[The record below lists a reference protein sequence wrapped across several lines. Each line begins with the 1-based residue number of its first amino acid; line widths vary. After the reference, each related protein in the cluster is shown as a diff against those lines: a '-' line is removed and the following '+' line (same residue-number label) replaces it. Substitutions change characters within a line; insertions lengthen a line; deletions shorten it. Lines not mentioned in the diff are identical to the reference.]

1 MASLSF
7 MKKDLT
13 PSRPSRSLPFQS
25 TGWGQFVSYDKTLAM
40 SFVCSHVHIPQRKT
54 EGAAGFD
61 LCSAEDCI
69 ISARGSK
76 IVSTGI
82 QMQIAPGH
90 FGKIEGRS
98 GLGFKH
104 LIMPFGGI
112 IDSDYRGEIKVLLL
126 NHSDTDYQVQKGN
139 GIAQLIIHKYE
150 IPTLFRVDQLSQTS
164 RGSNGFGST
173 GI

>member
-1 MASLSF
+1 

-13 PSRPSRSLPFQS
+13 PSRSLPSRSLPFQT

-40 SFVCSHVHIPQRKT
+40 SFVSSHDYIPQRKT

-61 LCSAEDCI
+61 LCSAEDCVVP
-69 ISARGSK
+69 ARGSK
-76 IVSTGI
+76 IVRTGI
-82 QMQIAPGH
+82 QMQIASGH

-126 NHSDTDYQVQKGN
+126 NHSDTDYEIQTGN
-139 GIAQLIIHKYE
+139 GIANL
-150 IPTLFRVDQLSQTS
+150 LFTS
-164 RGSNGFGST
+164 MRFPLCFV
-173 GI
+173 

>member
-1 MASLSF
+1 MSSLSF
-7 MKKDLT
+7 MKEDT
-13 PSRPSRSLPFQS
+13 APCRSLPFLN
-25 TGWGQFVSYDKTLAM
+25 TGWGQFISYDKTLAM
-40 SFVCSHVHIPQRKT
+40 SFVSSHDNIPQRKT
-54 EGAAGFD
+54 ADAAGFD
-61 LCSAEDCI
+61 LCSGEDCI
-69 ISARGSK
+69 VSARASK

-98 GLGFKH
+98 GLGFKYQ
-104 LIMPFGGI
+104 IMPFGGI

-126 NHSDTDYQVQKGN
+126 NHSDTDYQVQRGT

-164 RGSNGFGST
+164 RGLCGFGST
-173 GI
+173 GSI

>member
-1 MASLSF
+1 MTSF

-13 PSRPSRSLPFQS
+13 PSRSLPFENV
-25 TGWGQFVSYDKTLAM
+25 GWGQFVSYDKTLAM
-40 SFVCSHVHIPQRKT
+40 SFVSSHDHIPQRKT

-69 ISARGSK
+69 VPARGSK

-82 QMQIAPGH
+82 KMQIAPGH

-104 LIMPFGGI
+104 QIMPFGGI

-126 NHSDTDYQVQKGN
+126 NHSDTDYEIQTGN
-139 GIAQLIIHKYE
+139 AIAQLIIHKYE
-150 IPTLFRVDQLSQTS
+150 IPTLFRVDRLNTTS
-164 RGSNGFGST
+164 RGASGFGST

>member
-7 MKKDLT
+7 MKKDTT
-13 PSRPSRSLPFQS
+13 PLRSLPFQNV
-25 TGWGQFVSYDKTLAM
+25 GWGQFVSYDKTLAM
-40 SFVCSHVHIPQRKT
+40 SFVSDHDFIPQRKT

-61 LCSAEDCI
+61 LCSAEDCVI
-69 ISARGSK
+69 PASGSK
-76 IVSTGI
+76 IVNTGI
-82 QMQIAPGH
+82 KMQIAPGH

-112 IDSDYRGEIKVLLL
+112 IDQDYRGDIKVLLL
-126 NHSDTDYQVQKGN
+126 NHSNVDYEVKTGHA
-139 GIAQLIIHKYE
+139 IAQLIIHKYE
-150 IPTLFRVDQLSQTS
+150 IPTLFRVDTLEKTL
-164 RGSNGFGST
+164 RGDNGFGST